1 MATFHFELVSPD
13 KLMFSGEA
21 ESVLVPGSEGDFVVL
36 KDHAP
41 VMAALKPGVIAI
53 EDAAGKHKR
62 IFVRGGFADVSQTG
76 LIVLA
81 ETALPE
87 GELDAAR
94 LDQEIRDTEED
105 LADAPDE
112 QKRLWQEKLDRL
124 RELKDA
130 LKLSSGAAGRP
141 HHSPRHCERS
151 KAIQGRKAS
160 PFAPWIASS
169 LRASQWRGFFGRLTR
184 LSPQR
189 SHFRRQLFCR
199 AL

>member
-1 MATFHFELVSPD
+1 MATFHFELVAPD
-13 KLMFSGEA
+13 KLMFSGAA

-41 VMAALKPGVIAI
+41 VMASLKPGVIAI

-62 IFVRGGFADVSQTG
+62 IFVRGGFADVSPAG

-130 LKLSSGAAGRP
+130 MKL
-141 HHSPRHCERS
+141 
-151 KAIQGRKAS
+151 
-160 PFAPWIASS
+160 
-169 LRASQWRGFFGRLTR
+169 
-184 LSPQR
+184 
-189 SHFRRQLFCR
+189 
-199 AL
+199 

>member
-53 EDAAGKHKR
+53 EDAAGKHNR
-62 IFVRGGFADVSQTG
+62 IFVRGGFADVGPTG

-105 LADAPDE
+105 LADAPDD

-124 RELKDA
+124 RELKSA
-130 LKLSSGAAGRP
+130 MKL
-141 HHSPRHCERS
+141 
-151 KAIQGRKAS
+151 
-160 PFAPWIASS
+160 
-169 LRASQWRGFFGRLTR
+169 
-184 LSPQR
+184 
-189 SHFRRQLFCR
+189 
-199 AL
+199 